1 MHVSKRNIGRGFA
14 LLLCASLGPAG
25 AAAAAPQ
32 AAAAAPAAATAPA
45 PTGAPLPPDLVVWQG
60 DAKLTLND
68 IDGRMSRIPPDKRAG
83 FINDP
88 ERIEQM
94 LRGLLLTK
102 LLAHEA
108 EKAGLTQDPVVAAE
122 IELAKDEILARRQLS
137 LHMGS
142 LAVPDFAALAKE
154 RYLTSPTLYSSKPTI
169 DVRHLLIDSKKLG
182 DEKAKA
188 LAAQLHADVS
198 TGKLDFEQVVREHSD
213 ESGAEEDGGLISGLS
228 QGETLADFDAAAF
241 ALKKEG
247 ELSPVVSTKYGYHI
261 LRLEKRVE
269 PKRYPFEQV
278 KAQIE
283 AELKQEFLNR
293 ASQEYLD
300 KRRSTTLDANPELV
314 QSLRTRYLPGAPGT
328 LAIGRTQG
336 EIPATDGAPA
346 AGGASAPV
354 PNP

>member
-1 MHVSKRNIGRGFA
+1 MQVSNRNIGRGFA
-14 LLLCASLGPAG
+14 LVLCAGFAH

-32 AAAAAPAAATAPA
+32 AAAPAAAKAPAPAAS
-45 PTGAPLPPDLVVWQG
+45 DLVVWQG
-60 DAKLTLND
+60 DAKLTLTD

-102 LLAHEA
+102 LLSHEA
-108 EKAGLTQDPVVAAE
+108 QKAGLAQDPVVAAE

-154 RYLTSPTLYSSKPTI
+154 RYLSSPTLYSSKPTI

-182 DEKAKA
+182 DANAKA
-188 LAAQLHADVS
+188 LAEKLHADLS
-198 TGKLDFEQVVREHSD
+198 AGKLDFAEVVKEHSD
-213 ESGAEEDGGLISGLS
+213 ESGAEDDGGLITGLTP
-228 QGETLADFDAAAF
+228 GETLADFDAAAF

-269 PKRYPFEQV
+269 PRRYPFEEI

-300 KRRSTTLDANPELV
+300 KRRSTTLDANPDLV
-314 QSLRTRYLPGAPGT
+314 QSLRTRYLPDAPGT
-328 LAIGRTQG
+328 RAIGRTQG

-346 AGGASAPV
+346 AGGAGAPV
-354 PNP
+354 PKP